1 MSKSLFQVNLSGIL
15 KILSDSM
22 YSNKNVFIRELIQ
35 NAIDAIKF
43 RELHEK
49 FDPTILVEYY
59 QSEKDRGLI
68 LSDNGIG
75 LTFEEVNEFLSKIGA
90 SSKSNL
96 LANNKDFI
104 GQFGIGLL
112 SCFMVSD
119 EIVVLSKSLKSNE
132 AVKWTGYIDG
142 TYHTEYTDS
151 QTEIGT
157 KIILKIRPDFEFDI
171 TILKELLNLYGEYV
185 GHTIKLEYNGK
196 KQKSIGS
203 DFAWLE
209 NNNDKIQF
217 IGQNFFKESF
227 TNYFHIKTKDGKNKG
242 IAFILPRPIHHG
254 SKQQSRIYIKNMFI
268 TDEATNILPEW
279 AFFIRLLLNSESL
292 APTASREEIYSNE
305 ELEVVKN
312 ELELAIKDY
321 LISLSKNN
329 PLALQEIINNHNVA
343 FKSLCLKD
351 TSFLKFIYKWFSFET
366 NLGRLTLAEIKEKNA
381 DILFIDTIDGYRQ
394 LVPIASSNEAV
405 LINAGYIYDTE
416 ILLKIAEFDYE
427 STYQEITVEFF
438 GNILNDLSMEEY
450 ATYEDKIESLKFNLA
465 EFKCF
470 VEVKKFKPNDIPA
483 LFYMDNQQILGK
495 DISNIKEE
503 SDDFWASISENVF
516 TTQTYQSKLFLNIEN
531 PIVINLLTTEKPEIE
546 KIVLEMIYI
555 NALMMGHYPIS
566 IKELKMMNNNILD
579 IIKRI

>member
-35 NAIDAIKF
+35 NAVDAIKF
-43 RELHEK
+43 RELQEK
-49 FDPTILVEYY
+49 FEPSILVEYY
-59 QSEKDRGLI
+59 QSKNDKGLI
-68 LSDNGIG
+68 FSDNGIG
-75 LTFEEVNEFLSKIGA
+75 LTFDEVNEFLSKIGA

-96 LANNKDFI
+96 LASNKDFI

-119 EIVVLSKSLKSNE
+119 EIVVLSKSLKSKQ
-132 AVKWTGYIDG
+132 AVKWTGYING
-142 TYHTEYTDS
+142 TYHTEYNDS

-171 TILKELLNLYGEYV
+171 NVLKELLTLYGEYV

-196 KQKSIGS
+196 QKKSIGS

-209 NNNDKIQF
+209 KNNDKIQF
-217 IGQNFFKESF
+217 SGKKFFQENFS
-227 TNYFHIKTKDGKNKG
+227 NYFHINTKDGKNKG
-242 IAFILPRPIHHG
+242 IAFILPKHVHHA
-254 SKQQSRIYIKNMFI
+254 SKQQSRVYIKNMFI
-268 TDEATNILPEW
+268 TDEANNILPEW

-292 APTASREEIYSNE
+292 SPTASREEIYSNE
-305 ELEVVKN
+305 ELEKLKV
-312 ELELAIKDY
+312 ELEIAIKDY
-321 LISLSKNN
+321 LISLSINN
-329 PLALQEIINNHNVA
+329 PLALRQIIQNHNVA

-351 TSFLKFIYKWFSFET
+351 ISFLKFIYKWFSFET
-366 NLGRLTLAEIKEKNA
+366 NLGQLTLDQIKEKNK
-381 DILFIDTIDGYRQ
+381 DILFINSIDGFRQ
-394 LVPIASSNEAV
+394 LVPIASSNEV
-405 LINAGYIYDTE
+405 ILINAGYIYDTE
-416 ILLKIAEFDYE
+416 ILLNIAEFDYE
-427 STYQEITVEFF
+427 NAYQEITVEFF
-438 GNILNDLSMEEY
+438 GNILNDLTMDEY
-450 ATYEDKIESLKFNLA
+450 NFHEDKIESLKYNLA

-470 VEVKKFKPNDIPA
+470 VEVKKFMPNDIPA
-483 LFYMDNQQILGK
+483 LFYMDNQQIFGK

-516 TTQTYQSKLFLNIEN
+516 TSQTYQSKLFLNLEN
-531 PIVINLLTTEKPEIE
+531 PIVVNLLTTEKKDTE
-546 KIVLEMIYI
+546 KIILEMIYI

-566 IKELKMMNNNILD
+566 VKELKMMNNNILD